1 MKIVYIDMDDTL
13 CDFKKSYKQSLIERP
28 EIAWPHSREGFFV
41 ELEPLPQALEA
52 VNSLI
57 KSSKYDAYILTSPS
71 VRNPRSYIEKRL
83 WIEKHFGLTF
93 CKKLIISP
101 NKALNTGHYL
111 IDDNIEGKGQEHF
124 QGELI
129 QYGSGAFPNW
139 GSIIR
144 YLEI

>member
-13 CDFKKSYKQSLIERP
+13 CNFKKSYKQSLIERP
-28 EIAWPHSREGFFV
+28 EMTWPQSREGFFI

-52 VNSLI
+52 VNLFINSNH
-57 KSSKYDAYILTSPS
+57 YDPYILTSPS

-83 WIEKHFGLTF
+83 WIEKHFGLAF

-101 NKALNTGHYL
+101 NKALNIGSYL
-111 IDDNIEGKGQEHF
+111 IDDNIEGKGQESF

-129 QYGSGAFPNW
+129 HYGSKAFPNW
-139 GSIIR
+139 SSIIR
-144 YLEI
+144 YLEV